1 MYGSR
6 HFRDSQLAL
15 VQFLELRYACV
26 RVKRF
31 GQLMIGTSFALG
43 VHSLL
48 ACSFEL
54 YVNVA
59 LTNTKKLV

>member
-31 GQLMIGTSFALG
+31 GQLMIGAGFALG
-43 VHSLL
+43 VHFTL
-48 ACSFEL
+48 ARQLSFA
-54 YVNVA
+54 VNGT
-59 LTNTKKLV
+59 LTNTKGYV

>member
-31 GQLMIGTSFALG
+31 GQLMIGTGFALG

-48 ACSFEL
+48 NEVFAN
-54 YVNVA
+54 VNVA
-59 LTNTKKLV
+59 LTLNKKLV